1 MTYYLRLGDDFLI
14 LDAHTDIE
22 VTRNARTTSH
32 PTQRKTSASDNYIVD
47 NPTSRYNGYVSDVQ
61 SPSSSNTDG
70 AGGYIDKINYFM
82 LNQIPVKFKY
92 RLDGVAENN
101 WFITSFTHKQDNNYG
116 YGGTK
121 QDGTVVQSFYISV
134 VLEQIQPARGVS
146 IEVKVPKAYLDGLQ
160 QKKDTTASTLAVNE
174 DPLAKDKTFRDKL
187 VEKRDYYKKSNEDR
201 KKRSKGEDT
210 E

>member
-22 VTRNARTTSH
+22 VTRTGRTTSY

-70 AGGYIDKINYFM
+70 AGGYIDKINSFM
-82 LNQIPVKFKY
+82 LNQTPVKFKY
-92 RLDGVAENN
+92 RLDGVEEDN

-134 VLEQIQPARGVS
+134 SLEQIQPAQGVS
-146 IEVKVPKAYLDGLQ
+146 VEVKVPKAYLDGLQ
-160 QKKDTTASTLAVNE
+160 QKKNATASTLDVGDSK
-174 DPLAKDKTFRDKL
+174 DPAKLSREEEFRKQKEEYAKIAIDSFGI
-187 VEKRDYYKKSNEDR
+187 E
-201 KKRSKGEDT
+201 EDT